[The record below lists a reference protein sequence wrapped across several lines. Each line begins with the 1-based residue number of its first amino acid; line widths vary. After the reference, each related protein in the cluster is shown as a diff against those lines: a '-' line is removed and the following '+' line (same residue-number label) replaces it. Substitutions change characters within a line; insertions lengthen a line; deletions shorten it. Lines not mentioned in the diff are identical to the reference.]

1 MSDDDT
7 KPTPESRRAGAK
19 AMDALATRLSGLSP
33 ATTDYTVA
41 RHVRI
46 PMRDGVELAADL
58 YRPTSDVIG
67 TILVRGPYGRSLAL
81 AMSQVRIFA
90 ARGYNAFFVSS
101 RGTFGSGGEFRPM
114 ETEVDDGLDVVAW
127 MRDQPWF
134 TGTFA
139 TVGGSYLGHTQ
150 WALMTDPPPELAAAI
165 VSIGPH
171 DFHQHVWGTGA
182 FRLDFLGWSYG
193 VVHQEDGGGLAG
205 ALRTITTGRRIGPHM
220 DTLPLT
226 EAASTILGG
235 RAPWYADWVTR
246 PEATDPFWAPMQ
258 HAAALERVEIPVLL
272 IGGWQ
277 DLFLEQ
283 TVHQYERLRARGVD
297 VAMTVGDWSHLA
309 VGAGGMRATSQETLG
324 WLDEHLAHRST
335 GRGRTSPVRIFVSGS
350 GSGGAGWRDLPDWPP
365 KTSEHT
371 LFLRADRSLSED
383 APTTTRPAS
392 TFTFDPAHPTPTVGG
407 PLLAFRCSVDDSK
420 LAERSD
426 VLTFTGP
433 VLAGDLD
440 VIGAPVIRLTHASD
454 NPHADLFV
462 RISEVDRKGRSHNI
476 TEGYV
481 RLEPDRPAGADA
493 EADAEVTLTLRP
505 TAHRF
510 QAGTR
515 LRVYVA
521 GGCHPQFSR
530 NLGTGENPGTGVTMR
545 PARHTVGHHPDACSS
560 LLLPVAVAPEP

>member
-1 MSDDDT
+1 
-7 KPTPESRRAGAK
+7 
-19 AMDALATRLSGLSP
+19 
-33 ATTDYTVA
+33 
-41 RHVRI
+41 
-46 PMRDGVELAADL
+46 
-58 YRPTSDVIG
+58 
-67 TILVRGPYGRSLAL
+67 
-81 AMSQVRIFA
+81 MSQVRIFA
-90 ARGYNAFFVSS
+90 ARGYNALFVSS

-226 EAASTILGG
+226 QAASTILGG

-481 RLEPDRPAGADA
+481 RLEPDRPAGADIDA
-493 EADAEVTLTLRP
+493 ADAEVTLTLRP